1 MPAGAKEIKPA
12 RIGLYDYYGG
22 SMPSGWTRW
31 IMEQF
36 HFDFAQVFPMEID
49 GGNLAEK
56 YDVLL
61 FIGPGMPGAGG
72 GYGAGAQPKKEEIP
86 ATYHHMLGRLTV
98 DKSIPQLKKFL
109 EGGGQIITAG
119 GATSLASQLGLP
131 VSNALVEIVNGREKA
146 LTGDKY
152 YIPGSVLEMEV
163 DTAAP
168 INYGMGPKADIM
180 FSNSP
185 VFRLAPEAASLGVKP
200 LAWFGTTP
208 PLRSGWAW
216 GQNYLKQ
223 GVTAFEAQV
232 GKGKLVAFGP
242 EITFRGQAHGTF
254 KLLFNGLY
262 K

>member
-1 MPAGAKEIKPA
+1 
-12 RIGLYDYYGG
+12 
-22 SMPSGWTRW
+22 
-31 IMEQF
+31 
-36 HFDFAQVFPMEID
+36 
-49 GGNLAEK
+49 
-56 YDVLL
+56 
-61 FIGPGMPGAGG
+61 
-72 GYGAGAQPKKEEIP
+72 
-86 ATYHHMLGRLTV
+86 
-98 DKSIPQLKKFL
+98 
-109 EGGGQIITAG
+109 
-119 GATSLASQLGLP
+119 
-131 VSNALVEIVNGREKA
+131 
-146 LTGDKY
+146 
-152 YIPGSVLEMEV
+152 MEV

-168 INYGMGPKADIM
+168 INFGMGQKADIM

-254 KLLFNGLY
+254 KMLFNGLY